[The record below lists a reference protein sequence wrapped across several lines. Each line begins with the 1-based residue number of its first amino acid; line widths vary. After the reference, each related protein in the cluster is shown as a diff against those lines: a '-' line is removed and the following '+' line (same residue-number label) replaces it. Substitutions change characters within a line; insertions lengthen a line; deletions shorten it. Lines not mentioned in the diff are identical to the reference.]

1 MQDKFLKFCNLRC
14 VSHLSLSVHEI
25 VASGELLELAF
36 NNSFKKKKL
45 YIYRRH
51 IVLDIANIML
61 INLSQFLVMVGNLL
75 VDRRVIS
82 QSQLIVVHG
91 TLPHRP

>member
-1 MQDKFLKFCNLRC
+1 MNLVIYVALVTYHSQFMKSWLQVNYLNWRSTT
-14 VSHLSLSVHEI
+14 VS
-25 VASGELLELAF
+25 
-36 NNSFKKKKL
+36 KKKKL

-51 IVLDIANIML
+51 IVLGIANIML

-75 VDRRVIS
+75 VDRRFIS